1 MQKMYQATKG
11 SFMRELDDLTKETLK
26 KVAYDENQKRSASF
40 LATDWEV
47 IDTHTA
53 TEALEI
59 LPIKIALEKYEWL
72 GELMFTLVPK
82 DKDEHV
88 KKVASSDVLLGYFI
102 RVKAGEKVALPV
114 NTCYMINSDQF
125 TQCTHNI
132 VIAEEDSELHLIS
145 GCAANAHVVSGQHL
159 GVTEYFIKD
168 NATVTSTMI
177 HSWGKEVEVYPRS
190 AAQVGKHAKFISNY
204 VALGSVKALQMDP
217 LAHIDEGGLG
227 EFYSVIYAPEDSM
240 FDIGSTAILEGDKA
254 SAEITSRVVSNG
266 GKVTTRGKIIG
277 KHPNGRG
284 TMACNGLLLNN
295 TGYIHAIP
303 ELVGEDPRLEL
314 SHEASIGMI
323 SKDELSYLMAS
334 GIEEEKAKSLIIEG
348 FLEPKIPSLPEYL
361 QRQINA
367 IIKETKD
374 FETL

>member
-1 MQKMYQATKG
+1 VYFLYQAAKG
-11 SFMRELDDLTKETLK
+11 SEMRRVDDTTKETLK
-26 KVAYDENQKRSASF
+26 KVAYDETQERSASF

-47 IDTHTA
+47 IDTHSA

-59 LPIKIALEKYEWL
+59 LPIKMALQKYAWL
-72 GELMFTLVPK
+72 GELMFTLVPEE
-82 DKDEHV
+82 KDEYV

-114 NTCYMINSDQF
+114 YTCYMINSDQF

-132 VIAEEDSELHLIS
+132 IIAEEGSELHLIS
-145 GCAANAHVVSGQHL
+145 GCAANAHVTAGQHL
-159 GVTEYFIKD
+159 GVTEYFIKE

-190 AAQVGKHAKFISNY
+190 AAQVGKHAKFVSNY

-217 LAHIDEGGLG
+217 LAIIEEGGLG
-227 EFYSVIYAPEDSM
+227 EFYSVVYAPEDSTL
-240 FDIGSTAILEGDKA
+240 DIGSTVILDGNGA
-254 SAEITSRVVSNG
+254 SAEIISRVVSNG

-277 KHPNGRG
+277 RHPNGRG
-284 TMACNGLLLNN
+284 SMACNGLLLSN

-314 SHEASIGMI
+314 SHEASVGMI
-323 SKDELSYLMAS
+323 SKDELAYLMAS

-348 FLEPKIPSLPEYL
+348 FLDLKIPLLPEYL
-361 QRQINA
+361 QKQINA

>member
-1 MQKMYQATKG
+1 MQRMYRTAKG
-11 SFMRELDDLTKETLK
+11 SEMRALDDTTKETLK
-26 KVAYDENQKRSASF
+26 KVAYDETQERSATF

-47 IDTHTA
+47 IDTHSA
-53 TEALEI
+53 TQALEI

-72 GELMFTLVPK
+72 KALMFTLVPK
-82 DKDEHV
+82 DKDEYV
-88 KKVASSDVLLGYFI
+88 KQVASSDQLLGYFI

-114 NTCYMINSDQF
+114 YTCYMINSDRF

-132 VIAEEDSELHLIS
+132 VIAEEGSELHLIS
-145 GCAANAHVVSGQHL
+145 GCASNAHILSGKHL
-159 GVTEYFIKD
+159 GVTEYFIKE

-190 AAQVGKHAKFISNY
+190 AAEVGKEAKFVSNY

-217 LAHIDEGGLG
+217 MAHIEAGGLG
-227 EFYSVIYAPEDSM
+227 EFYSVVYAPEDSR
-240 FDIGSTAILEGDKA
+240 FDIGSTVILEGDGA
-254 SAEITSRVVSNG
+254 SSEIVSRVVSNG

-284 TMACNGLLLNN
+284 AMACNGLLLDSK
-295 TGYIHAIP
+295 GSIHAIP

-314 SHEASIGMI
+314 SHEASVGMI
-323 SKDELSYLMAS
+323 SRDELAYLMAS

-348 FLEPKIPSLPEYL
+348 FLDLKIPSLPDYL

>member
-1 MQKMYQATKG
+1 
-11 SFMRELDDLTKETLK
+11 
-26 KVAYDENQKRSASF
+26 
-40 LATDWEV
+40 V
-47 IDTHTA
+47 IDTHSA
-53 TEALEI
+53 TQALEI
-59 LPIKIALEKYEWL
+59 LPIKMALEKYAWL
-72 GELMFTLVPK
+72 EALMFTLVPK
-82 DKDEHV
+82 DKDEYV
-88 KKVASSDVLLGYFI
+88 EQVASSEQLLGYFI

-114 NTCYMINSDQF
+114 YTCYMINSDRF

-132 VIAEEDSELHLIS
+132 VIAEENSEVHLIS
-145 GCAANAHVVSGQHL
+145 GCASNAHILSGKHL
-159 GVTEYFIKD
+159 GVTEYFIKE

-190 AAQVGKHAKFISNY
+190 AAEVGKKAKFVSNY

-217 LAHIDEGGLG
+217 LAHIEAGGLG
-227 EFYSVIYAPEDSM
+227 EFYSVVYAPEASK
-240 FDIGSTAILEGDKA
+240 FDIGSTVILDGDGA
-254 SAEITSRVVSNG
+254 STEIVSRVVSNG
-266 GKVTTRGKIIG
+266 GEVITRGKIIG

-284 TMACNGLLLNN
+284 AMACNGLLLNN
-295 TGYIHAIP
+295 KGYIHAIP

-314 SHEASIGMI
+314 SHEASVGMI
-323 SKDELSYLMAS
+323 SKDELAYLMAS

-348 FLEPKIPSLPEYL
+348 FLDLKIPSLPDYL